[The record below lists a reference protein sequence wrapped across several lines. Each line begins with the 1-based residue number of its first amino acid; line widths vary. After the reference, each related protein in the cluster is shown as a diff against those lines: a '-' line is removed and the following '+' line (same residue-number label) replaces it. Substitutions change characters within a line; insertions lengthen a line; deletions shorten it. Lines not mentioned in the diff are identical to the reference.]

1 MPTYNGI
8 STQLES
14 QYDIQR
20 IQEYTLPSSHSGNHW
35 RRLMR
40 ISAPPN
46 TPNLADN
53 YDARDHVSK
62 SPVIDVHVPIY
73 PNSQFWLIYHIDPDM
88 LNHSPRPTIVS
99 SSPTVEDMN
108 VKYVYFKM
116 SLPARS
122 LSSFPLGNDEVKR
135 TVSWGVGLKDMW
147 KGKTMFGLFHGE
159 HQGMARKIVDKRS
172 FWFSEDPNNE
182 GSFVIQ
188 IFRAR
193 GRRRTSRAFPEMKA
207 RKREGNEV
215 E

>member
-20 IQEYTLPSSHSGNHW
+20 IQEYTLPCSHSGNHW
-35 RRLMR
+35 RKSMR

-46 TPNLADN
+46 TPNLADDA
-53 YDARDHVSK
+53 DARDHVSK
-62 SPVIDVHVPIY
+62 SLVVDVHVPIY

-88 LNHSPRPTIVS
+88 LNRSLRPTTAS
-99 SSPTVEDMN
+99 SSPIVEDMN
-108 VKYVYFKM
+108 FRYIYFKM

-122 LSSFPLGNDEVKR
+122 LSSFPLGNDDIKR
-135 TVSWGVGLKDMW
+135 TVSWGVGLKDGW
-147 KGKTMFGLFHGE
+147 RGKTMFGLFHGD
-159 HQGMARKIVDKRS
+159 HQGMARKTVDKRS
-172 FWFSEDPNNE
+172 FWFSADPDNE
-182 GSFVIQ
+182 GSFDIQ
-188 IFRAR
+188 IFRAM
-193 GRRRTSRAFPEMKA
+193 GRRRTSRVFPEMKV